1 MNEQLM
7 REEKSQRSFSRIEW
21 IPSIIYGLLIIYQ
34 IVLAIIHYKTASYDA
49 IQWLGWVLLW
59 STIIF
64 GQLPVW
70 TFRKYG
76 KVKKGKNYIHTNTVV
91 EKGLYSIMRHPQYF
105 SWILISFGLSCLNQL
120 WYSFLISILIT
131 PFIYYDMIREE
142 QSSIKKFGEEYQK
155 YMKEVPRINFLLG
168 IYRKIQNYSRSS

>member
-21 IPSIIYGLLIIYQ
+21 IPSIIYGSLIIYQ
-34 IVLAIIHYKTASYDA
+34 VVLAIICYKTAPYDA

-59 STIIF
+59 STFIF

-76 KVKKGKNYIHTNTVV
+76 KVKKGKSYIHTNTVV

-105 SWILISFGLSCLNQL
+105 SWILITFGLSCLNQL
-120 WYSFLISILIT
+120 GYSFLISIMIT

-142 QSSIKKFGEEYQK
+142 HSSIKKFGEKYQN
-155 YMKEVPRINFLLG
+155 YMKKVPRINFLLG
-168 IYRKIQNYSRSS
+168 IYRKIINHSRSS